1 MAAILFRA
9 VIRSLLTW
17 KFVTVVIRRYHNQSR
32 NGTPT
37 RITYEMAIFQ
47 QLPEALQAGPPSPF
61 TYLSKR
67 SLGLGKKLKRNR
79 HRNL

>member
-47 QLPEALQAGPPSPF
+47 QLPEALQAGPPQ
-61 TYLSKR
+61 
-67 SLGLGKKLKRNR
+67 SLHLLKQKKFGGSARNCVK
-79 HRNL
+79 